1 MDVTTEFSPT
11 STTVL
16 AKGLNGLELSDGIWT
31 SKPGGVE
38 IVIGEYPNG
47 GQFFSVG
54 SITFSGALAHD
65 PVASDMLLNVLT
77 KFKVLIPN
85 E

>member
-1 MDVTTEFSPT
+1 MDVTTEFSPS
-11 STTVL
+11 STQII
-16 AKGLNGLELSDGIWT
+16 AKGLNGLELRDGVWT
-31 SKPGGVE
+31 SKPGGAE

-65 PVASDMLLNVLT
+65 SIASSMLLNVI
-77 KFKVLIPN
+77 KRFN
-85 E
+85 QAY